1 MILVKDLVW
10 IDQIIDNDENKG
22 YIKIMKDKYNINCI
36 QFKDVESALQY
47 IMNSL
52 KYKVIALMVSG
63 RLFSSYAKALD
74 KYISKLT
81 TVPLGIIFT
90 SSVSRFKNYCEC
102 KEKINDPFY
111 NPGGVHDTFSPVE
124 EYLKQLMKTE
134 IPKIPC
140 NPKGNPTN
148 YENCY
153 SFEYIKNSSQLIYPY
168 LYNDIISNKGISD
181 NEIYNFNHFLVEKFG
196 SQMSD
201 LIEPLTMSK
210 KVPVQILS
218 KFYVRAYSLETP
230 FYRNLNWDLMLLNG
244 DNYYPF
250 IKTLY
255 QGMGDYCF
263 KDLSVKLYRGA
274 RMSEDE
280 LNKMM
285 DVLNE
290 KENYDTKMDK
300 VIQFTKTYSDINF
313 FDKKNIIPKILFY
326 SRCFLSFSRNLSVA
340 NGFSGNVLLELHL
353 DYLDLNEIQSNS
365 DISQF
370 SAYSS
375 EEEIVFYPFSSFS
388 IEKIIKENG
397 KTKLV
402 LESLGKYKETIKD
415 SINKYKNEF
424 GSFENQISYSNFYND
439 VKNSK
444 YIKLEDCLQVV
455 YTKIT
460 GKPFEEYKNEENK
473 NENNNNEN
481 FENNQEMVKN
491 FIDDIFNW
499 ALNHK

>member
-22 YIKIMKDKYNINCI
+22 YIKRMKEKFNINCI
-36 QFKDVESALQY
+36 QFKDVASGLQY
-47 IMNSL
+47 IINSL

-63 RLFSSYAKALD
+63 RLFSSYAKELD
-74 KYISKLT
+74 KYKNQLT
-81 TVPLGIIFT
+81 TVPLTIIFT
-90 SSVSRFKNYCEC
+90 SSVSKFKGYCEC
-102 KEKINDPFY
+102 KEKIEDPFY
-111 NPGGVHDTFSPVE
+111 NPGGVHDSYSPVE
-124 EYLKQLMKTE
+124 SFLESLLKKE

-140 NPKGNPTN
+140 NPQGNPTN
-148 YENCY
+148 YEKCY

-168 LYNDIISNKGISD
+168 LYNDIISNKAITD
-181 NEIYNFNHFLVEKFG
+181 NEIYNFNYFLVEKFG
-196 SQMSD
+196 SQMSY
-201 LIEPLTMSK
+201 LIEPLTITK
-210 KVPVQILS
+210 KVPPQILS

-244 DNYYPF
+244 EKYFPF

-263 KDLSVKLYRGA
+263 KDLSVRLYRGA
-274 RMSEDE
+274 RMSDDE
-280 LNKMM
+280 LNKITE
-285 DVLNE
+285 VLNQK
-290 KENYDTKMDK
+290 KEIDTKIDT

-313 FDKKNIIPKILFY
+313 FDKNNIIPKILFY

-353 DYLDLNEIQSNS
+353 DYLDLNEIQCNS
-365 DISQF
+365 DISKF

-402 LESLGKYKETIKD
+402 LECLGKYKD
-415 SINKYKNEF
+415 SIKNTISKYKNEF
-424 GSFENQISYSNFYND
+424 GTFENEINYSSFYND

-444 YIKLEDCLQVV
+444 YIKLEDCLEVV

-460 GKPFEEYKNEENK
+460 GKPFEEYNNEVKVNSSDNAQTNEEI
-473 NENNNNEN
+473 
-481 FENNQEMVKN
+481 VKN
-491 FIDDIFNW
+491 FINDIFNW
-499 ALNHK
+499 ALNK